1 LLRGRGGLDGQACL
15 GTFFFV
21 AGSPISRTRRDTAL
35 ELARDL
41 IAAHPLHTTAG
52 TSAAN
57 DRVLVVRVLA
67 PMVESAMALLRQIW
81 RLWRGQLW
89 DRTAEAPRIWAT

>member
-1 LLRGRGGLDGQACL
+1 MVDIHGIAHAMDGVSLAGRTDRSI
-15 GTFFFV
+15 V
-21 AGSPISRTRRDTAL
+21 
-35 ELARDL
+35 RDL